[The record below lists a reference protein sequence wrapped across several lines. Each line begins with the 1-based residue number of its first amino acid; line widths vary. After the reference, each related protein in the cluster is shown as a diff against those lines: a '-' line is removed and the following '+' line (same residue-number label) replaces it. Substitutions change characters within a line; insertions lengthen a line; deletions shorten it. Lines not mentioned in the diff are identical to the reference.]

1 YSAICIHS
9 QNNLHASNLTSNM
22 NPSATPHECQ
32 VFCCRVNNKS
42 TSAKKAR
49 VVVVTIEYGIG

>member
-1 YSAICIHS
+1 
-9 QNNLHASNLTSNM
+9 M